1 MSDTPETDAPHPL
14 QYFTLV
20 DIPKEVYAAAVALQY
35 YFEQQGQREWQFS
48 AVADRRLV
56 DKLER
61 ELNEARAQLKQA
73 YDDVLYIAT
82 MPEYDR
88 NDCYRLRHLGMQAAS
103 KIQAFLK

>member
-20 DIPKEVYAAAVALQY
+20 DIPKEVYAAALALQF

-56 DKLER
+56 SKLER
-61 ELNEARAQLKQA
+61 ERDEAKAQLKQA
-73 YDDVLYIAT
+73 YDDLLNIAT
-82 MPEYDR
+82 MPEYDQD
-88 NDCYRLRHLGMQAAS
+88 DCHRLRHLGRKAAS
-103 KIQAFLK
+103 DIQTFLK